1 MARGTP
7 WKRISASSTSAVIVA
22 RTLTPVVTLVPL
34 LKAMRAQRWF
44 EAKALATA
52 IMISTLARGDNL
64 ASMYFGNWALTP
76 VLVCAFPM
84 VAAACDYP
92 DEGTMPLHRAVTKVK
107 LRPEAEAWAKE
118 WLRREVVVQ
127 YALLLDASRTIGG
140 RCYWTVE
147 ARAGGSVW
155 RRYYVTP
162 DGGRVLSETADR
174 PPAAGR

>member
-7 WKRISASSTSAVIVA
+7 WNRISASSTSAVIVA

-44 EAKALATA
+44 EAKALATP
-52 IMISTLARGDNL
+52 IMISTLARGDNF
-64 ASMYFGNWALTP
+64 ASMLVMRLILL
-76 VLVCAFPM
+76 VLVLPS

-107 LRPEAEAWAKE
+107 LRPEAEAWAKD

-127 YALLLDASRTIGG
+127 YALLLDESRTIGG

-147 ARAGGSVW
+147 ARAAGSVW

-162 DGGRVLSETADR
+162 DGRKVLS
-174 PPAAGR
+174 AGPQSLKKR

>member
-1 MARGTP
+1 MASGTP
-7 WKRISASSTSAVIVA
+7 WSRISASSTSAVIVA

-34 LKAMRAQRWF
+34 LNAMRAQRWF
-44 EAKALATA
+44 EANALATP
-52 IMISTLARGDNL
+52 IMISTAARGDNF
-64 ASMYFGNWALTP
+64 ASMVVMRSILLLL
-76 VLVCAFPM
+76 VLPGA
-84 VAAACDYP
+84 AAACDYP

-118 WLRREVVVQ
+118 WLRRDVVVQ